1 MTDKET
7 SEEAKLIAEKTKIA
21 NELVNVSLSNLDISA
36 YQIDMAR
43 GLIEGD
49 SEKVLGIISGHIKLA
64 WKTIYTMMTPPH
76 MAVPDGKI
84 RKNLICSE
92 TNMMANLLSSFGETG
107 DMQFDDEI
115 KRICDKLSKMSVKT
129 EQIPKSGGEEDEKGS
144 EAEHEKL

>member
-144 EAEHEKL
+144 EAEPEEL